1 MTKTDS
7 TAGRAKFNC
16 PVEIP
21 VEVLGGKWKLVL
33 IYHLLSGP
41 RRNGELHRLVPGITQ
56 KMLTQQ
62 LRELE
67 QDGIVIRTVH
77 REVPPKVVYTID
89 PGEAETLRTLTKAMC
104 DWANYWAS
112 RTGAEIEHPVAAA
125 GTLSGV

>member
-1 MTKTDS
+1 M
-7 TAGRAKFNC
+7 
-16 PVEIP
+16 EIP

-41 RRNGELHRLVPGITQ
+41 QRNGELRRLVPGITQ

-67 QDGIVIRTVH
+67 HDGIVIRTVH
-77 REVPPKVVYTID
+77 HEVPPKVVYTID
-89 PGEAETLRTLTKAMC
+89 PDEATRLQALTKAMC

-112 RTGAEIEHPVAAA
+112 CTGATIIHPV
-125 GTLSGV
+125 TPPR

>member
-1 MTKTDS
+1 LAK
-7 TAGRAKFNC
+7 RATQAAIQFNC

-21 VEVLGGKWKLVL
+21 VAVLGGRWKLVL
-33 IYHLLSGP
+33 VYHLLSGP
-41 RRNGELHRLVPGITQ
+41 QRNGELRRLVPGITQ

-77 REVPPKVVYTID
+77 HEVPPKVVYTID
-89 PGEAETLRTLTKAMC
+89 PGETKSLRALTKAMC

-112 RTGAEIEHPVAAA
+112 RSGASITHPVA
-125 GTLSGV
+125 GPK

>member
-1 MTKTDS
+1 MARTNS
-7 TAGRAKFNC
+7 TAGSAKFNC

-33 IYHLLSGP
+33 IYHLLAGP

-77 REVPPKVVYTID
+77 REIPPKVVYTID

-125 GTLSGV
+125 T

>member
-1 MTKTDS
+1 LSRT
-7 TAGRAKFNC
+7 TARTEIERFNC

-33 IYHLLSGP
+33 VYHLLSGP
-41 RRNGELHRLVPGITQ
+41 QRNGELRRRVPGITQ

-77 REVPPKVVYTID
+77 HEVPPKVVYSID
-89 PGEAETLRTLTKAMC
+89 PGEARRLRSLTKAMC
-104 DWANYWAS
+104 DWANYWAA
-112 RTGAEIEHPVAAA
+112 RTGAIITHPVT
-125 GTLSGV
+125 GPK

>member
-1 MTKTDS
+1 MAKT
-7 TAGRAKFNC
+7 TARTAAGPFNC

-33 IYHLLSGP
+33 LYHLLSGP
-41 RRNGELHRLVPGITQ
+41 QRNGELCRLVPGITQ

-77 REVPPKVVYTID
+77 HQVPPKVVYTID
-89 PGEAETLRTLTKAMC
+89 PGEAIPLRALTKAMC
-104 DWANYWAS
+104 DWASYWAS
-112 RTGAEIEHPVAAA
+112 RTGATIAHPVAWP
-125 GTLSGV
+125 T

>member
-1 MTKTDS
+1 MEVVFMS
-7 TAGRAKFNC
+7 RSRPSVGFGQFNC

-21 VEVLGGKWKLVL
+21 VEVLGGKWKAILV
-33 IYHLLSGP
+33 YHLLSGP
-41 RRNGELHRLVPGITQ
+41 QRNGELRRLLPAITQ

-77 REVPPKVVYTID
+77 NEVPPKVVYTID
-89 PGEAETLRTLTKAMC
+89 PGEAKPLRALMRAMC

-112 RTGAEIEHPVAAA
+112 RTGAEIEHPISL
-125 GTLSGV
+125 TK